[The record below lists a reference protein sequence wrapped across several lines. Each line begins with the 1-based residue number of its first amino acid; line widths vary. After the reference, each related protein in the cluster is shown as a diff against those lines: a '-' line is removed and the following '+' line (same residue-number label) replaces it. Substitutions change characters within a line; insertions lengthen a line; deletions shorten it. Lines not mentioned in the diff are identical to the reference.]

1 MSAIYKPFSEF
12 KYWFIRDT
20 EEVVSVFIKDNVKEI
35 GIMSMSNG
43 DEKEHMISNDCSI
56 FIPYGVGVNGDDV
69 FSEEEVIND
78 YNSWISRPEYCVG
91 TFNQDI
97 LDGMSNISRRELYS
111 NILRGCCYI
120 RANKNGK
127 DPDTCQEKVNNILN
141 WLDSTDFFTAPAS
154 TRFHESF
161 EGGLLYH
168 TLKVYNQ
175 IVDLKK
181 VGKFSNVDL
190 SSAAL
195 VSLVHDWCKINLYS
209 CYKKNVKNQETGQW
223 EQVDAYNRGS
233 YEFPHGQQS
242 LEVARCFFKFTQEE
256 KLAITHHM
264 GHWYCHPSEESC
276 LQTSNER
283 YPLVHMLQFADQ
295 LSITSY

>member
-1 MSAIYKPFSEF
+1 MSTTYKPFSEF
-12 KYWFIRDT
+12 KYWFIRDN
-20 EEVVSVFIKDNVKEI
+20 EENVSVFRSSDKKKIGFMTIDPSDEDVLLTEDNKWFLPYREAVL
-35 GIMSMSNG
+35 S
-43 DEKEHMISNDCSI
+43 DDISENEVVYSYNDWT
-56 FIPYGVGVNGDDV
+56 N
-69 FSEEEVIND
+69 
-78 YNSWISRPEYCVG
+78 RPEYYVG
-91 TFNQDI
+91 CYDQHTI
-97 LDGMSNISRRELYS
+97 DGMSNHSRREVYI
-111 NILRGCCYI
+111 NILTGCCYI
-120 RANKNGK
+120 RAYNNGRN
-127 DPDTCQEKVNNILN
+127 PDSCQDAVNRIIA
-141 WLDSTDFFTAPAS
+141 WLDETDFFTAPAS
-154 TRFHESF
+154 SRFHESF

-168 TLKVYNQ
+168 TLKVYIQ

-181 VGKFSNVDL
+181 VGKFRNVDL

-242 LEVARCFFKFTQEE
+242 LEVARCFFKFTHEE

>member
-1 MSAIYKPFSEF
+1 MAAIYKSFSEF
-12 KYWFIRDT
+12 QYWFVREDEDT
-20 EEVVSVFIKDNVKEI
+20 VNVFTSSDRKKIGFMTDCEADVETALTKDNKWFVPTREAVSNDTIYEDNVVSFY
-35 GIMSMSNG
+35 
-43 DEKEHMISNDCSI
+43 NDW
-56 FIPYGVGVNGDDV
+56 
-69 FSEEEVIND
+69 IN
-78 YNSWISRPEYCVG
+78 RPEYSVG
-91 TFNQDI
+91 CYNQPI
-97 LDGMSNISRRELYS
+97 IDGMSNHSRREVYI
-111 NILRGCCYI
+111 NILTGCCYI
-120 RANKNGK
+120 RAYNNGR
-127 DPDTCQEKVNNILN
+127 DPDSCQDAVNRIVA
-141 WLDSTDFFTAPAS
+141 WLDETDFFTAPAS
-154 TRFHESF
+154 TRFHESY

-168 TLKVYNQ
+168 TLNVYNQ

-181 VGKFSNVDL
+181 VGKFKKVDIA
-190 SSAAL
+190 SASL

-209 CYKKNVKNQETGQW
+209 VYKKNVKNQETGQW

-295 LSITSY
+295 LAITSY

>member
-1 MSAIYKPFSEF
+1 MAAIYKPFVEF
-12 KYWFIRDT
+12 KYWFVRED
-20 EEVVSVFIKDNVKEI
+20 EETVSVFVKDNMKEI
-35 GIMSMSNG
+35 GTMLMEDAG
-43 DEKEHMISNDCSI
+43 GHDVSNDSSI

-69 FSEEEVIND
+69 FNEDEVIND
-78 YNSWISRPEYCVG
+78 YNSWINRPEYCVG
-91 TFNQDI
+91 CYNQPI
-97 LDGMSNISRRELYS
+97 IDGMSNHSRREVYI
-111 NILRGCCYI
+111 NILTGCCYI
-120 RANKNGK
+120 RAYNNGR
-127 DPDTCQEKVNNILN
+127 DPDSCQDAVNRIVA
-141 WLDSTDFFTAPAS
+141 WLDETDFFTAPAS
-154 TRFHESF
+154 TRFHESY

-168 TLKVYNQ
+168 TLNVYNQ

-181 VGKFSNVDL
+181 VGKFKKVDIA
-190 SSAAL
+190 SACL
-195 VSLVHDWCKINLYS
+195 VALVHDWCKINLYS

-233 YEFPHGQQS
+233 HEFPHGQQS

-295 LSITSY
+295 LAITSY

>member
-1 MSAIYKPFSEF
+1 MASIYKPFSEF
-12 KYWFIRDT
+12 KYWFVRDN
-20 EEVVSVFIKDNVKEI
+20 EETVNVFRAFDKKKI
-35 GIMSMSNG
+35 GFMTIDPSDVDMLMTKGNKG
-43 DEKEHMISNDCSI
+43 
-56 FIPYGVGVNGDDV
+56 FIPYPEAVSDNVSEDEVV
-69 FSEEEVIND
+69 FAYNDWIN
-78 YNSWISRPEYCVG
+78 RPEYFVG
-91 TFNQDI
+91 CYDQSI
-97 LDGMSNISRRELYS
+97 IDGMSNQSRREIYI

-120 RANKNGK
+120 RAYNNGK
-127 DPDTCQEKVNNILN
+127 DPDNYSDAVDRIVA
-141 WLDSTDFFTAPAS
+141 WLDETDFFTAPAS

-181 VGKFSNVDL
+181 VAKFSKVDVA
-190 SSAAL
+190 SAAL
-195 VSLVHDWCKINLYS
+195 VALVHDWCKINLYS
-209 CYKKNVKNQETGQW
+209 PYKKNVKNQETGQW

-256 KLAITHHM
+256 KIAITHHM
-264 GHWYCHPSEESC
+264 GHWYCHPSEEGC
-276 LQTSNER
+276 LQASNER

>member
-1 MSAIYKPFSEF
+1 MAKIFKPFSEF
-12 KYWFIRDT
+12 KYWFVRED
-20 EEVVSVFIKDNVKEI
+20 EETVIVSRSSDKKKI
-35 GIMSMSNG
+35 GFMSIEDASG
-43 DEKEHMISNDCSI
+43 HSVARDCSI
-56 FIPYGVGVNGDDV
+56 FLPYSPEVIGDDI
-69 FSEEEVIND
+69 FNEDEIIDD
-78 YNSWISRPEYCVG
+78 YNRWISRPEYCVG
-91 TFNQDI
+91 TSNQAI
-97 LDGMSNISRRELYS
+97 LDGMSNISRRELYI
-111 NILRGCCYI
+111 NILTGCCYI
-120 RANKNGK
+120 RAYNNGR
-127 DPDTCQEKVNNILN
+127 DPDSCQDAVNRIIA
-141 WLDSTDFFTAPAS
+141 WLDETDFFTAPAS
-154 TRFHESF
+154 TRFHESY

-168 TLKVYNQ
+168 TLNVYNQ

-181 VGKFSNVDL
+181 VGKFKKVDIA
-190 SSAAL
+190 SAAL

-264 GHWYCHPSEESC
+264 GHWYCHPAEESC

-295 LSITSY
+295 LAITSY

>member
-1 MSAIYKPFSEF
+1 MAAIYKPFSEF
-12 KYWFIRDT
+12 KYWFIRED
-20 EEVVSVFIKDNVKEI
+20 EENVSVFAKDKVKEI
-35 GIMSMSNG
+35 GIMSMKDAG
-43 DEKEHMISNDCSI
+43 AHIVSNDCSI
-56 FIPYGVGVNGDDV
+56 FLPYGVGVNGDDV
-69 FSEEEVIND
+69 FNEDEVID
-78 YNSWISRPEYCVG
+78 YYNSWINRPEYSVG
-91 TFNQDI
+91 CYNQPI
-97 LDGMSNISRRELYS
+97 IDGMSNHSRREIYI

-120 RANKNGK
+120 RAHKNGK
-127 DPDTCQEKVNNILN
+127 DPDSFSDAVDRIVA
-141 WLDSTDFFTAPAS
+141 WLDETDFFTAPAS

-181 VGKFSNVDL
+181 VAKFSKVDVA
-190 SSAAL
+190 SAAL
-195 VSLVHDWCKINLYS
+195 VALVHDWCKINLYS
-209 CYKKNVKNQETGQW
+209 PYKKNVKNQETGQW

-242 LEVARCFFKFTQEE
+242 LEVARCFFKFNQEE

-283 YPLVHMLQFADQ
+283 YPLVHMIQFADQ
-295 LSITSY
+295 LAITSY

>member
-1 MSAIYKPFSEF
+1 MASIYKPFSEF
-12 KYWFIRDT
+12 KYWFVREN
-20 EEVVSVFIKDNVKEI
+20 EETVNVFRASDKKKIGFMTIDPSDVDMLMTKDNK
-35 GIMSMSNG
+35 G
-43 DEKEHMISNDCSI
+43 
-56 FIPYGVGVNGDDV
+56 FIPYHEAVSDNV
-69 FSEEEVIND
+69 SEEEVVFAYNDWIN
-78 YNSWISRPEYCVG
+78 RPEYFVG
-91 TFNQDI
+91 CYDQSI
-97 LDGMSNISRRELYS
+97 IDGMSNQSRREIYI
-111 NILRGCCYI
+111 NILRCCCYI
-120 RANKNGK
+120 RAYNNGK
-127 DPDTCQEKVNNILN
+127 DPDNYSDAVDRIVA
-141 WLDSTDFFTAPAS
+141 WLDETDFFTAPAS

-181 VGKFSNVDL
+181 VAKFSKVDFA
-190 SSAAL
+190 SAAL
-195 VSLVHDWCKINLYS
+195 VALVHDWCKINLYS
-209 CYKKNVKNQETGQW
+209 PYKKNVKNQETGQW

-242 LEVARCFFKFTQEE
+242 LELARCFFKFTQEE

>member
-1 MSAIYKPFSEF
+1 MQAIYKPFSEF
-12 KYWFIRDT
+12 KYWFIRDN
-20 EEVVSVFIKDNVKEI
+20 EENVSVFRYSDKKKIGFMTIDPSDVDVSMTKDNKWFLPYHEAVV
-35 GIMSMSNG
+35 S
-43 DEKEHMISNDCSI
+43 DDISENEVVCYYNDW
-56 FIPYGVGVNGDDV
+56 
-69 FSEEEVIND
+69 IN
-78 YNSWISRPEYCVG
+78 RPEYCVG
-91 TFNQDI
+91 CYNQPI
-97 LDGMSNISRRELYS
+97 IDGMSNYSRREVYI
-111 NILRGCCYI
+111 NILTGCCYI
-120 RANKNGK
+120 RAYNNGRN
-127 DPDTCQEKVNNILN
+127 PDSCQDAVNRIVA
-141 WLDSTDFFTAPAS
+141 WLDETDFFTAPAS

-295 LSITSY
+295 LAITSY